1 MDNELHNL
9 FMDELSDTLNAE
21 QQLMEALPELAAA
34 AQNEELREA
43 FESHLE
49 DTEIHISRL
58 EEVIELLD
66 EKVRRKKC
74 PAMEG
79 IIREGKQMQ
88 DDLGDSPTL
97 DAALIA
103 TAQKAE
109 HYEIASYG
117 CLCNWAERMGYDEV
131 LALLQDTLDEERL
144 ADERLTEVANSWA
157 NAEAETVD

>member
-21 QQLMEALPELAAA
+21 QQLAEALPELAAA
-34 AQNEELREA
+34 AHNEELREA

-58 EEVIELLD
+58 EEVVEQLD
-66 EKVRRKKC
+66 EKIRSKKC

-79 IIREGKQMQ
+79 IIREGKQMI
-88 DDLGDSPTL
+88 DHLEDSPAV

-103 TAQKAE
+103 TAQKAG
-109 HYEIASYG
+109 HYEMASYG

-131 LALLQDTLDEERL
+131 LALLQDTLDEEKL
-144 ADERLTEVANSWA
+144 ADERLTEIANSWA
-157 NAEAETVD
+157 NEEAEVFD